1 MIHSCNRLDRLKFR
15 SVGCPRKL
23 PSPGIGDD
31 AFTLVEIVV
40 ALTVVAIVAAAAFWS
55 LTVTNRQAAA
65 NRLFTVAQAIA
76 QNQIE
81 LFQTDSPFNPQLNPA
96 QVPLSLQI
104 DTRSKQNV
112 IIYTDP
118 LNDNVIVTGT
128 LTTTVS
134 DPGTILNSVNL
145 NMRQV
150 TVRLNYTY
158 AGHNYVVSMNSM
170 RTSDL

>member
-1 MIHSCNRLDRLKFR
+1 MIEGGKSQDRTNQGFISGSRKVPA
-15 SVGCPRKL
+15 VGTHC
-23 PSPGIGDD
+23 GG
-31 AFTLVEIVV
+31 FTFIEIMV
-40 ALTVVAIVAAAAFWS
+40 ALVIVAVVAAAAFWS
-55 LTVTNRQAAA
+55 LAAANRQAGA
-65 NRLFTVAQAIA
+65 NRLFTAGQAIA

-81 LFQTDSPFNPQLNPA
+81 LFQTDGPFNPQLNQP
-96 QVPLSLQI
+96 VPLSLQI

-112 IIYTDP
+112 VIYTDP

-134 DPGTILNSVNL
+134 DPGITFNSTNL

>member
-1 MIHSCNRLDRLKFR
+1 MREGGKCQDRAQQRFIGCSRKPLP
-15 SVGCPRKL
+15 VGPHR
-23 PSPGIGDD
+23 GG
-31 AFTLVEIVV
+31 FTFIEIMV
-40 ALTVVAIVAAAAFWS
+40 ALVIVAVVAAAAFWS
-55 LTVTNRQAAA
+55 LTAANRQAGA
-65 NRLFTVAQAIA
+65 NRLFTAGQAIA

-81 LFQTDSPFNPQLNPA
+81 LFQTDGPFNPQLN
-96 QVPLSLQI
+96 QIPLSLQV
-104 DTRSKQNV
+104 DTRAKQNV

-134 DPGTILNSVNL
+134 DPGITFNSTNL

>member
-1 MIHSCNRLDRLKFR
+1 MIEGGKCQDRSKQGFI
-15 SVGCPRKL
+15 GCSGKL
-23 PSPGIGDD
+23 PGVGTHCGG
-31 AFTLVEIVV
+31 FTFIEIMV
-40 ALTVVAIVAAAAFWS
+40 ALAIVAVVAAAAFWS
-55 LTVTNRQAAA
+55 LTAANRQASA
-65 NRLFTVAQAIA
+65 NRLFTAGQAIA

-81 LFQTDSPFNPQLNPA
+81 LFQTDGPFNPQLN
-96 QVPLSLQI
+96 QIPLSLQI
-104 DTRSKQNV
+104 DTRAKQNV
-112 IIYTDP
+112 VIYTDP

-134 DPGTILNSVNL
+134 DPGITFSGANL

-150 TVRLNYTY
+150 TVKLNYTY